1 MQMQNILQNIVIVTL
16 NITLWSGRKKLRP
29 EDLKLADGSELPPD
43 KLASL
48 GSKRVMDPEA
58 LAPFAKHKRRAER
71 DVLAVGTRFLGGYA
85 IPVEKIGVL
94 MPKLAAIQKAFE
106 ETKEDFLAEYDRAV
120 DDWVAENPGWGE
132 VIRRAVE
139 DVVYVRRQLS
149 FSVQSFN
156 ITPVEEHTTGL
167 EAEVN
172 GLADQLRHEVRQ
184 VARSTWD
191 SSYHGKIEVGQKA
204 VRPVR
209 AMLEK
214 IEGLVFLEPG
224 LNELVD
230 GLKTVLAALPKAG
243 SIKGADFAAL
253 CGALHL
259 LGNIPEAQEIA
270 ENPPVETEP
279 EEPAGAADQLRGPQA
294 VPVPPPVPIR
304 QPVQPPTQWF

>member
-1 MQMQNILQNIVIVTL
+1 MQNILENIVIITL
-16 NITLWSGRKKLRP
+16 NVTLWSGRKKLRP
-29 EDLKLADGSELPPD
+29 EDLKLSDGSELPPD

-58 LAPFAKHKRRAER
+58 LAPFGKYKRRAER
-71 DVLAVGTRFLGGYA
+71 EVLAVGTRFLGGYA
-85 IPVEKIGVL
+85 VPIEKLDHL
-94 MPKLAAIQKAFE
+94 MPKLEAIQKKFE
-106 ETKEDFLAEYDRAV
+106 ETKEEFLAEYDQAV

-139 DVVYVRRQLS
+139 DVAYVRRQLS

-156 ITPVEEHTTGL
+156 ISPIEEHATGL

-191 SSYHGKIEVGQKA
+191 SSYQGKIEVGQKA

-224 LNELVD
+224 LHGLVD
-230 GLKTVLAALPKAG
+230 GLRAVLAALPKTG
-243 SIKGADFAAL
+243 PIKGADFAAL

-259 LGNIPEAQEIA
+259 LGNIPEAREIA

-279 EEPAGAADQLRGPQA
+279 EEPVDAAAQPPSPHA
-294 VPVPPPVPIR
+294 VPVPPPVFIR
-304 QPVQPPTQWF
+304 QPVQPPAQWF

>member
-1 MQMQNILQNIVIVTL
+1 MQNILQNIVIVTL

-58 LAPFAKHKRRAER
+58 LAPFARHKRRAER

-85 IPVEKIGVL
+85 VPIEKLGEL
-94 MPKLAAIQKAFE
+94 MPKLATIQKAFE
-106 ETKEDFLAEYDRAV
+106 ETKEDFLAEYDQAV

-139 DVVYVRRQLS
+139 DVAYVRRQLS
-149 FSVQSFN
+149 FSVQSFS
-156 ITPVEEHTTGL
+156 ITPIEEHQTGL
-167 EAEVN
+167 ETEIN

-184 VARSTWD
+184 VARATWE
-191 SSYHGKIEVGQKA
+191 SSYHGKTEVGQKA

-230 GLKTVLAALPKAG
+230 GLKAILAALPKTG
-243 SIKGADFAAL
+243 PIKGADFAAL

-259 LGNIPEAQEIA
+259 LGNIPEAREIA

-279 EEPAGAADQLRGPQA
+279 EEVAAAQEPAPTPPA
-294 VPVPPPVPIR
+294 VPVPPPAYNR
-304 QPVQPPTQWF
+304 QPVQPPAQWF